1 MDGAVL
7 PSSNRNFNGDIFEIG
22 RLFFVTKV
30 LSIKLSEEPES
41 IRVRNSVFN
50 KVFVKANLVE
60 IISDR
65 NERAAALRVT
75 TETRSWSTQLQSRV
89 ELSEL
94 RTIFPALVPRVS
106 PRRLQQPAPLPR

>member
-75 TETRSWSTQLQSRV
+75 ETRSWSTQLQSRV

-94 RTIFPALVPRVS
+94 RTIFPALVPRVF